1 MYMEKYPELI
11 LDYSCLPVINNLK
24 TLSVDMVEKANSG
37 HPGMPLG
44 VCQCLFILFTR
55 YLNINSEFPD
65 HFQRDRF
72 ILSNGHGCAILYV
85 LLHLL
90 GYDYSIDDL
99 KSFRQLHSKTP
110 GHPEYNPMLGID
122 ASTGPLGQGI
132 ANGVGQAI
140 ASKKLGLNNRIVVM
154 CGDGCLM
161 EGISYE
167 ATSLAGHLKLDN
179 LLLIYDDNKITIDG
193 STELSFSEDVK
204 KRFEAIG
211 WDTYVIE
218 NGNTDLNAIDEALK
232 FNFRNK
238 LDDKKP
244 TIIILKTKIGHESL
258 LEGQSKSHGAP
269 LGSEA
274 VHDLK
279 EKLGLDP
286 EKSFEV
292 KPETISYF
300 EKVKEFKKE
309 TFSERMISDI
319 VPSKLDVENIIK
331 NIQSLDLKKDTY
343 ATRELSG
350 LYLNEMIK
358 HSSNIIIGS
367 ADLGSS
373 NKTLI
378 KNENIHKD
386 DFTKLYLNYGIREHA
401 MVGIANGISTYGIL
415 PVVSTFLV
423 FLSYCYGALRLSA
436 LAKHKVLFVFTHD
449 SFYVGEDGPTH
460 QPIECLTLLRSI
472 PNLLVFR
479 PADHNEIIGCYRKAL
494 CYDGPSCMIL
504 SRQSLPMFSTTSSK
518 KVKNGGYFIR
528 EAKNSKVI
536 LVATG
541 SELSLAME
549 VANECSNVSV
559 FSMPCLELF
568 EQQSEEYQN
577 ILFGSEQRIFTIEAS
592 INKDFLHMCH
602 GSFGVKKFGESSP
615 AGDLKKYFK
624 FTKEDVLLQLQK
636 YI

>member
-1 MYMEKYPELI
+1 MEE
-11 LDYSCLPVINNLK
+11 CLPVINNIK
-24 TLSVDMVEKANSG
+24 TLCVDVVEKAKSG

-44 VCQCLFILFTR
+44 VSQCLFILFTK
-55 YLNINSEFPD
+55 YLNINPDEPD

-90 GYDYSIDDL
+90 GFNYSMDDL

-110 GHPEYNPMLGID
+110 GHPEYDPKLGID

-140 ASKKLGLNNRIVVM
+140 AAKKLGLKNKIVVM

-193 STELSFSEDVK
+193 STELSFSEDVE
-204 KRFEAIG
+204 KRFLALNWNVEI
-211 WDTYVIE
+211 IQE
-218 NGNTDLNAIDEALK
+218 GNTDLRLIDEA
-232 FNFRNK
+232 FASHFHFQVR
-238 LDDKKP
+238 P
-244 TIIILKTKIGHESL
+244 TLIILKTKIGHESL
-258 LEGQSKSHGAP
+258 LEGQAKSHGAP
-269 LGSEA
+269 LGAEA
-274 VHDLK
+274 VKELK
-279 EKLGLDP
+279 TKFGFDVD
-286 EKSFEV
+286 KDFQV
-292 KPETISYF
+292 RPETISYF
-300 EKVKEFKKE
+300 ETVKKSKKE
-309 TFSERMISDI
+309 TFFNKII
-319 VPSKLDVENIIK
+319 PGLVPPQLDVENIIE
-331 NIQSLDLKKDTY
+331 NIKSLDLKKDTY

-358 HSSNIIIGS
+358 HSPNIIIGS

-378 KNENIHKD
+378 KNENIQEG
-386 DFTKLYLNYGIREHA
+386 DFSKLYLNYGIREHA
-401 MVGIANGISTYGIL
+401 MVGLANGMTTYGIL

-436 LAKHKVLFVFTHD
+436 LVKHKVLFVFTHD

-460 QPIECLTLLRSI
+460 QPIESISLLRSI

-479 PADHNEIIGCYRKAL
+479 PADHNEVIGCYREAL
-494 CYDGPSCMIL
+494 RYDGPSCMIL
-504 SRQSLPMFSTTSSK
+504 SRQSLPMLSNTSSE
-518 KVKNGGYFIR
+518 KVKNGGYFIH
-528 EAKNSKVI
+528 EAENSKVI
-536 LVATG
+536 LLATG

-568 EQQSEEYQN
+568 HQQSEEYQN

-602 GSFGVKKFGESSP
+602 GSFGVKKFGESAP

-624 FTKEDVLLQLQK
+624 FTKEDVLLQVQK

>member
-1 MYMEKYPELI
+1 MEE
-11 LDYSCLPVINNLK
+11 CLPVINNIK
-24 TLSVDMVEKANSG
+24 TLCVDVVEKANSG

-44 VCQCLFILFTR
+44 VSHGLFILFTK
-55 YLNINSEFPD
+55 YLNINPDVPD

-85 LLHLL
+85 LLHLM
-90 GYDYSIDDL
+90 GFNYSIDDL
-99 KSFRQLHSKTP
+99 RNFRQLHSKTP
-110 GHPEYNPMLGID
+110 GHPEYDPKLGID

-140 ASKKLGLNNRIVVM
+140 AAKKFGLKNKIVVM

-193 STELSFSEDVK
+193 STELSFSEDVE
-204 KRFEAIG
+204 KRFIALNWNVE
-211 WDTYVIE
+211 VIE
-218 NGNTDLNAIDEALK
+218 EGNTDLRQIDEAFASY
-232 FNFRNK
+232 FNYQI
-238 LDDKKP
+238 KP

-258 LEGQSKSHGAP
+258 LEGQAKSHGAP
-269 LGSEA
+269 LGAEA
-274 VHDLK
+274 VKDLK
-279 EKLGLDP
+279 IKYGFNPD
-286 EKSFEV
+286 KDFKV
-292 KPETISYF
+292 YRETKQYF
-300 EKVKEFKKE
+300 ERVVKSKKE
-309 TFSERMISDI
+309 TFFNKI
-319 VPSKLDVENIIK
+319 VPDFVPPQLDVENIIE
-331 NIQSLDLKKDTY
+331 NIKSLDLKKDTY

-358 HSSNIIIGS
+358 YSPNIIIGS

-378 KNENIHKD
+378 KNENIQEG
-386 DFTKLYLNYGIREHA
+386 DFSKLYLNYGIREHA
-401 MVGIANGISTYGIL
+401 MVGLANGMATYGIL

-436 LAKHKVLFVFTHD
+436 LVKHKVLFVFTHD

-460 QPIECLTLLRSI
+460 QPIESISLLRSI

-479 PADHNEIIGCYRKAL
+479 PADHNEVIGCYGEAL
-494 CYDGPSCMIL
+494 RYDGPSCMIL
-504 SRQSLPMFSTTSSK
+504 SRQSLPMLSTTSSE
-518 KVKNGGYFIR
+518 KVKRGGYFIH
-528 EAKNSKVI
+528 EAEDSKVI
-536 LVATG
+536 LLATG

-568 EQQSEEYQN
+568 EQQSEDYQN
-577 ILFGSEQRIFTIEAS
+577 ILLGSEQKIFTIEAS

-602 GSFGVKKFGESSP
+602 GSFGVKKFGESAP

-624 FTKEDVLLQLQK
+624 FTKEDILLQLQK

>member
-1 MYMEKYPELI
+1 MEE
-11 LDYSCLPVINNLK
+11 CLPVINNIK
-24 TLSVDMVEKANSG
+24 TLCVDVVEKAKSG

-44 VCQCLFILFTR
+44 VSQCLFILFTK
-55 YLNINSEFPD
+55 YLNINPDAPD

-90 GYDYSIDDL
+90 GFNYSMDDL

-110 GHPEYNPMLGID
+110 GHPEYDPKLGID

-140 ASKKLGLNNRIVVM
+140 AAKKLGLKNKIVVM

-193 STELSFSEDVK
+193 STELSFSEDVE
-204 KRFEAIG
+204 KRFLALNWNVEI
-211 WDTYVIE
+211 IE
-218 NGNTDLNAIDEALK
+218 EGNTDLRLIDEA
-232 FNFRNK
+232 FASHFHFQVR
-238 LDDKKP
+238 P
-244 TIIILKTKIGHESL
+244 TLIILKTKIGHESL
-258 LEGQSKSHGAP
+258 LEGQAKSHGAP
-269 LGSEA
+269 LGAEA
-274 VHDLK
+274 VKELK
-279 EKLGLDP
+279 TKLGFDVD
-286 EKSFEV
+286 KDFQV

-300 EKVKEFKKE
+300 ETVKKSKKE
-309 TFSERMISDI
+309 TFFNKIIPDF
-319 VPSKLDVENIIK
+319 VPPRLDVENIIE
-331 NIQSLDLKKDTY
+331 NIKSLDLKKDTY

-358 HSSNIIIGS
+358 HSPNIIIGS

-378 KNENIHKD
+378 KNENIHEG
-386 DFTKLYLNYGIREHA
+386 DFSKLYLNYGIREHA
-401 MVGIANGISTYGIL
+401 MVGLANGMTTYGIL

-436 LAKHKVLFVFTHD
+436 LVKHKVLFVFTHD

-460 QPIECLTLLRSI
+460 QPIESISLLRSI

-479 PADHNEIIGCYRKAL
+479 PADHNEVIGCYREAL
-494 CYDGPSCMIL
+494 LYEGPSCMIL
-504 SRQSLPMFSTTSSK
+504 SRQSLPMLSTTSSE
-518 KVKNGGYFIR
+518 KVKSGGYFIH
-528 EAKNSKVI
+528 EAEDSKVI
-536 LVATG
+536 LLATG

-549 VANECSNVSV
+549 VANECSKVSV

-568 EQQSEEYQN
+568 QQQSEDYQN

-602 GSFGVKKFGESSP
+602 GSFGVKKFGESAP
-615 AGDLKKYFK
+615 AGDLKKHFK
-624 FTKEDVLLQLQK
+624 FTKEDILLQLQK